1 MKDLIIIGAGGMGRE
16 ALFIAERMNE
26 IEKTWNILGF
36 LDGNKELDG
45 RFLNGYEVFYQAEQ
59 IKGYETAYFICA
71 IGASETRKKVV
82 TGLQEKYGKLRF
94 ATLVDPS
101 VILSPFVSVGEGSI
115 LAGGSVITVNI
126 VIGSHVIV
134 NMGCTIG
141 HDAVLED
148 FVSLY
153 PGVHLS
159 GNTKVCEACEIGTG
173 ASVIQGLRLGRH
185 SIIGAGTTVIREIPE
200 YSTAVGCPAK
210 VIKVRDKNREL

>member
-1 MKDLIIIGAGGMGRE
+1 MGRE

-26 IEKTWNILGF
+26 KKKTWNILGF

-45 RFLNGYEVFYQAEQ
+45 RLLNGYRVFHQAER
-59 IKGYETAYFICA
+59 IKGYESAYYICA
-71 IGASETRKKVV
+71 IGSSETRKKVIE
-82 TGLQEKYGKLRF
+82 GLLEKYGKLRF
-94 ATLVDPS
+94 ATLIDPS
-101 VILSPFVSVGEGSI
+101 VILSPFVSIGEGSI
-115 LAGGSVITVNI
+115 LAAASVISVNI
-126 VIGSHVIV
+126 IIGSHVIV

-173 ASVIQGLRLGRH
+173 AGVIQGLRLGKH
-185 SIIGAGTTVIREIPE
+185 SIIGAGATVIRDIPE